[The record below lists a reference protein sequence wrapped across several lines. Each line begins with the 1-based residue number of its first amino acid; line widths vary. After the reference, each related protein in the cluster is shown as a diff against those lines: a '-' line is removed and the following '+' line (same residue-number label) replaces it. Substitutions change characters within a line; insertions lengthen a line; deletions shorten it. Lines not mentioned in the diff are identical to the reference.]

1 MNYLTI
7 EEVILIHE
15 YELQMHGGAPGI
27 RSIELLES
35 AVYRPKTSFGG
46 NEMFSTIFEK
56 SAVLIHA
63 IIQNHPFID
72 GNKRTAVVAGIALL
86 KINGWNVLL
95 KQERLVESALK
106 VASGELEITELSN
119 LLKKSSQ
126 HHS

>member
-15 YELQMHGGAPGI
+15 YELQTHGGIPGI

-35 AVYRPKTSFGG
+35 AIYRPKTSFGG
-46 NEMFSTIFEK
+46 KEMFNTIFEK

-63 IIQNHPFID
+63 IIQSHPFID

-86 KINGWNVLL
+86 KINGWNILL
-95 KQERLVESALK
+95 KQEKLVESALK
-106 VASGELEITELSN
+106 VANRELGITELSN

-126 HHS
+126 HRS